1 MTLRAQLRHL
11 ARSKGAGPA
20 EAALVVTTNGADRQ
34 RLFVF
39 AALRQ
44 VDLKLFADLIPRSRA
59 QEDDGSAQ
67 RSEF

>member
-1 MTLRAQLRHL
+1 MQIKL
-11 ARSKGAGPA
+11 
-20 EAALVVTTNGADRQ
+20 DRQ

-44 VDLKLFADLIPRSRA
+44 LDLKLSVDLIPGSRA

-67 RSEF
+67 RSEFG